1 MSLDLTRDKRTLVA
15 GIGNIFLGDDGFGVE
30 VARRLAGEALGD
42 HVDVAD
48 FGIRGVHLAFEI
60 ASGKYDEVILVDAA
74 PRGGSP
80 GTLYAIEPE
89 IEDIDPTAA
98 DPHSLTPAALLAWVR
113 KVGGTSSRIVVV
125 GCEPASLDE
134 SMDLSPAVAT
144 AVGRAVE
151 MVRERVTRP
160 STPLGAGPST
170 PLGAGVQGA

>member
-48 FGIRGVHLAFEI
+48 FGIRGVHLAYEI

-89 IEDIDPTAA
+89 AEDIDR
-98 DPHSLTPAALLAWVR
+98 SEER
-113 KVGGTSSRIVVV
+113 RVGKECR
-125 GCEPASLDE
+125 
-134 SMDLSPAVAT
+134 
-144 AVGRAVE
+144 
-151 MVRERVTRP
+151 
-160 STPLGAGPST
+160 
-170 PLGAGVQGA
+170 